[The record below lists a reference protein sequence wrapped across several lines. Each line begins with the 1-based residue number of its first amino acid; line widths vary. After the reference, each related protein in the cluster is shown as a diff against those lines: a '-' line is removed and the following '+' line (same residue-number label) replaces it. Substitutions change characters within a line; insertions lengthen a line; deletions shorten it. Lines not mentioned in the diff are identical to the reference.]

1 MLLQCFANWSKWQNY
16 FSKAWKGLNWRFFNP
31 DSLEEKSQLWA
42 FTLFS
47 DITNHSTKK
56 FWIIFSVFIQY
67 RYVIDGYACSLVFKG
82 QNALLQAIEI
92 ADMQKYQRRKEVNK
106 CGGYSETSTVHTTHH
121 TTKFKWH
128 GYLRR
133 TTRLGLGIDLPQ
145 RNSKQQR
152 QRPDG
157 GAARLG
163 YARASSRKTR
173 PNQRD
178 KFG

>member
-1 MLLQCFANWSKWQNY
+1 MKRTELKVLQS
-16 FSKAWKGLNWRFFNP
+16 RFIGRKKTA
-31 DSLEEKSQLWA
+31 L
-42 FTLFS
+42 
-47 DITNHSTKK
+47 DIHP
-56 FWIIFSVFIQY
+56 FF
-67 RYVIDGYACSLVFKG
+67 RYVLITTVQKIFELYLVSSLNRCSLVFKG
-82 QNALLQAIEI
+82 QNALLQAIVI

-106 CGGYSETSTVHTTHH
+106 CGGYSETSTVHTAHH

-145 RNSKQQR
+145 RNSQQQR